1 MILILLILLVAV
13 LFGPFV
19 LPFAERQLE
28 FYLFTLGILSVFTA
42 GIWSASIVHTVLTD
56 PIAITCAVFVAG
68 MLFRIFE
75 RPFSQ
80 LIRFT
85 ERLLPSRIFVA
96 LIVIGIGLVSSFIT
110 AIIAA
115 ILLVSIVSL
124 LHYDRQTQ
132 IRLVIVSCYAI
143 GLGAVLTPL
152 GEPLSTIATSRLN
165 ESFFYLFSLLGS
177 DVITAI
183 ASLGV
188 FAGIVIP
195 PPNRKRTIDKKVKRE
210 SWSAIVVR
218 SIKVYVF
225 VMALTLLGAGFEPLL
240 SPFLEGKSPA
250 VLYWINM
257 ISAVLDNAT
266 LASIELSPAMDE
278 PTIRAILM
286 GLLISGG
293 MLIPGNIPNI
303 IAAGKLSITS
313 KEWARFG
320 FPFGLLAM
328 LVYFFVVVY

>member
-1 MILILLILLVAV
+1 MISILLILLIAV

-19 LPFAERQLE
+19 LSIAERQLE
-28 FYLFTLGILSVFTA
+28 FYLFLLGILSVFTA

-56 PIAITCAVFVAG
+56 PLAITCAVLVAG

-75 RPFSQ
+75 RPFSL
-80 LIRFT
+80 LIQFT

-96 LIVIGIGLVSSFIT
+96 LIVIGIGLVASFIT

-132 IRLVIVSCYAI
+132 IRLVVVSCYAI

-165 ESFFYLFSLLGS
+165 ESFFYLFTLLGS
-177 DVITAI
+177 DVIIAI

-188 FAGIVIP
+188 FAGIVISP
-195 PPNRKRTIDKKVKRE
+195 SNRKTSIDKKVKRE
-210 SWSAIVVR
+210 SWSAIIVR

-313 KEWARFG
+313 KEWARFSL
-320 FPFGLLAM
+320 PFGLVAM

>member
-1 MILILLILLVAV
+1 MTVLLLLLLVAV
-13 LFGPFV
+13 LLGPFLFSV
-19 LPFAERQLE
+19 AERQLE
-28 FYLFTLGILSVFTA
+28 LYLFILGICAVWTA
-42 GIWSASIVHTVLTD
+42 GIWSRTLFFTVITD
-56 PIAITCAVFVAG
+56 PLAITSAVLIAGWLFRVFQQPFSKSISFAARHIPPRVFAALLVIAI
-68 MLFRIFE
+68 
-75 RPFSQ
+75 
-80 LIRFT
+80 
-85 ERLLPSRIFVA
+85 
-96 LIVIGIGLVSSFIT
+96 GLASSFIT

-124 LHYDRQTQ
+124 LNYDRQIQ
-132 IRLVIVSCYAI
+132 IRLVIISCYSI

-152 GEPLSTIATSRLN
+152 GEPLSTIATSRLD
-165 ESFFYLFSLLGS
+165 ETFFYLFTLLGS
-177 DVITAI
+177 DVLIAI
-183 ASLGV
+183 LTLGII
-188 FAGIVIP
+188 AGIVIP
-195 PPNRKRTIDKKVKRE
+195 PSSMSRRKGENMEKE
-210 SWSAIVVR
+210 SWNAIISRSA
-218 SIKVYVF
+218 KVYIF

-240 SPFLEGKSPA
+240 SPLLDGKSPA
-250 VLYWINM
+250 FLYWANM

-266 LASIELSPAMDE
+266 LASIELSPTMDE

-328 LVYFFVVVY
+328 IVYFFVVF

>member
-1 MILILLILLVAV
+1 MILILVILLGAV
-13 LFGPFV
+13 LFGPFIF
-19 LPFAERQLE
+19 PFAERQLE
-28 FYLFTLGILSVFTA
+28 LYLFVLGIIAVFTA
-42 GIWSASIVHTVLTD
+42 GIWSHTLVHAVVTD
-56 PIAITCAVFVAG
+56 PIAITCAVLLAG
-68 MLFRIFE
+68 LLFRVFQ

-80 LIRFT
+80 SIGFA
-85 ERLLPSRIFVA
+85 ERLIPSRIFVT
-96 LIVIGIGLVSSFIT
+96 LIVISIGLVASFIT

-115 ILLVSIVSL
+115 ILLVSIISL
-124 LHYDRQTQ
+124 LHYDRLIQ
-132 IRLVIVSCYAI
+132 IRLVIVSCYSI

-177 DVITAI
+177 DVVIAI
-183 ASLGV
+183 VSLGII
-188 FAGIVIP
+188 AGIVIP
-195 PPNRKRTIDKKVKRE
+195 PPNRKSSMNKILEKE
-210 SWSAIVVR
+210 SWSTIVIR
-218 SIKVYVF
+218 SVKVYIF

-240 SPFLEGKSPA
+240 SPILEGKSPTF
-250 VLYWINM
+250 LYWANM

-266 LASIELSPAMDE
+266 LASIELGPTMDE

-328 LVYFFVVVY
+328 IVYFFVVFY